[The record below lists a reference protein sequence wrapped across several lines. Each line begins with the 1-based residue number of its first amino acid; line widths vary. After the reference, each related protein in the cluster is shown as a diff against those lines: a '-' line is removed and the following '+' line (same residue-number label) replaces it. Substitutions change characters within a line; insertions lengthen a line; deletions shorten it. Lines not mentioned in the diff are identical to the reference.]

1 MSEPKRVH
9 FETNGVKKSTS
20 SDSPA
25 ADTRKTI
32 RLELNLSTGESYPEF
47 NFLDL
52 VAAEKVNA

>member
-20 SDSPA
+20 DLSA
-25 ADTRKTI
+25 AETPKTI
-32 RLELNLSTGESYPEF
+32 RLELDLSTAELYPEF
-47 NFLDL
+47 NYFDL